1 LPFRVFGAAARPLP
15 SPTWVVLF
23 WNRPPVQSIRPAV
36 VSPLLLLRSR
46 CAVGALPRLCG
57 LPAADCCRRLFRL
70 PAASSRR
77 VSPSSRVLP
86 SVTYPTA
93 AAIRSSHGL
102 WFPTALKESEVHLS
116 RARSLP
122 ATFRLQGLATLLTAY
137 SLESRAGFVSH
148 RRRSWDSPFG
158 GFPSQK
164 IATVFSTG
172 TNPRTVSSAL
182 LLPPKRQTGLTSPS
196 FWVHVFRE
204 CLATTRVF
212 KPATAGASH
221 GFCPSRVCLRK
232 P

>member
-1 LPFRVFGAAARPLP
+1 VVPFRVFGAAARPSS

-23 WNRPPVQSIRPAV
+23 WNRPLVQSIRPAE

-57 LPAADCCRRLFRL
+57 VPSAGCCRRLFRL
-70 PAASSRR
+70 PATSSRR
-77 VSPSSRVLP
+77 ASPSSRVLP

-102 WFPTALKESEVHLS
+102 WLPTALKELEVHLP
-116 RARSLP
+116 RAQSVP

-158 GFPSQK
+158 GFPSRR
-164 IATVFSTG
+164 ISPDFRLEG
-172 TNPRTVSSAL
+172 THLPLARHCFCRRSA
-182 LLPPKRQTGLTSPS
+182 R
-196 FWVHVFRE
+196 
-204 CLATTRVF
+204 
-212 KPATAGASH
+212 PA
-221 GFCPSRVCLRK
+221 
-232 P
+232 